1 MSKSN
6 IIVRLFGVFFVFAL
20 IAGAC
25 GDDDGAEPAPDDEAE
40 PAPDDETRAGR
51 RC

>member
-6 IIVRLFGVFFVFAL
+6 IIVRLFGVFLVLAL

-25 GDDDGAEPAPDDEAE
+25 GDDDGAEPAADDGAE
-40 PAPDDETRAGR
+40 PADGR